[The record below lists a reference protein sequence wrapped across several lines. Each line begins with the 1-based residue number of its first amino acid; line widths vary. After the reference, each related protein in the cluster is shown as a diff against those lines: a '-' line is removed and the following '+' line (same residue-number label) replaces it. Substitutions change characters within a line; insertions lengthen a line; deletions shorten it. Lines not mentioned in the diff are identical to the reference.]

1 MIIFDIDD
9 EELQGEYLVAFERT
23 SEMQTIDLTP
33 IYRSMVG
40 FDRVANMLDAAS
52 RLDNSQG
59 YPPYNIS
66 KDKDDVYEI
75 TLAVAGFKKSDIE
88 IELEEGTL
96 KITGKSE
103 VLDSEEKEYLHKG
116 IAERNFV
123 RTFKL
128 AEYVE
133 VKSAKLV
140 DGILRVSLYR
150 NLPEAMKPQ
159 KISIS

>member
-1 MIIFDIDD
+1 MVSK
-9 EELQGEYLVAFERT
+9 Q
-23 SEMQTIDLTP
+23 
-33 IYRSMVG
+33 YRITTDTLSPLFKASVG
-40 FDRVANMLDAAS
+40 FDRLVNDFFNEPAFNNAT
-52 RLDNSQG
+52 G

-66 KDKDDVYEI
+66 KDDKDVYEI

-88 IELEEGTL
+88 IELEDGTL

-103 VLDSEEKEYLHKG
+103 VLNEGEREFLHKG

-133 VKSAKLV
+133 VKDAKLE
-140 DGILRVSLYR
+140 DGILRISLFR
-150 NLPEAMKPQ
+150 NVPDAMKPQ
-159 KISIS
+159 KISIK